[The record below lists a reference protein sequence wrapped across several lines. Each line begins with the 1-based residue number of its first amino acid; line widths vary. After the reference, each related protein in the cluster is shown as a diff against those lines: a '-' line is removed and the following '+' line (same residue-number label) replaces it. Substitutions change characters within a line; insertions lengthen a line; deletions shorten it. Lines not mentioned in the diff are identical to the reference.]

1 MRVVLAADFPVHCL
15 PGFEDRPVGH
25 HATWLGPLSGELT
38 SKPDLDLHWITCT
51 KETRAYREIH
61 HLGQTFHLLP
71 RGRLSVEMLTR
82 FRGERKQIAA
92 LTRRLQPE
100 LFHGWGTEQG
110 YALAANDFGES
121 SLISLQGILN
131 AYCKASR
138 MPLLA
143 RVQASAEKS
152 ALARTRSLTVESP
165 WGADQLKKLA
175 PQARIHL
182 LEYGVD
188 LACFDLSRIPDP
200 RPRAVFVGSFNHLKG
215 GDTLLKAFL
224 DPRLAGIK
232 LDIYGVAD
240 PSLVPAQVPS
250 HIQFHGHRS
259 RHEVRQ
265 AMAAAWC
272 LVHPTRADTSPNAV
286 KEARVIGLPVVTSSA
301 GGQTQYVQHGESG
314 FIHAPDDIDALIE
327 GVLHLT
333 ASPEINQ
340 LMGSHDQEHCRQLLD
355 PARTAENLIRIYG
368 EEHGAK
374 RGETR
379 ATAGG
384 SMELREA
391 RREQQPGE
399 AWS

>member
-25 HATWLGPLSGELT
+25 HATWLDPLSRELA

-51 KETRAYREIH
+51 KEVRSYQEIQ
-61 HLGQTFHLLP
+61 HLGQTFHLIP
-71 RGRLSVEMLTR
+71 RGRLAVEMLTR
-82 FRGERKQIAA
+82 FRSERHQIAT
-92 LTRRLQPE
+92 LGQRLLPD

-110 YALAANDFGES
+110 YALAANDFGKS
-121 SLISLQGILN
+121 SLISLQGILT
-131 AYCKASR
+131 ACCSASR
-138 MPLLA
+138 MPFLA
-143 RVQASAEKS
+143 RIQARAEKS
-152 ALARTRSLTVESP
+152 ALARATTLTVESS

-188 LACFDLSRIPDP
+188 PACFETQRNFPLPSLFPEFQHFP
-200 RPRAVFVGSFNHLKG
+200 QQPRAIFVGSFNHLKG

-224 DPRLAGIK
+224 DPRLARVS

-250 HIQFHGHRS
+250 HIRFHGHRP
-259 RHEVRQ
+259 RHEVLQ
-265 AMAAAWC
+265 AMATAWC

-314 FIHAPDDIDALIE
+314 FIHDPDDIDALIE

-340 LMGSHDQEHCRQLLD
+340 FMGSHDQEHCRQLLD
-355 PARTAENLIRIYG
+355 PARTVENLIHIY
-368 EEHGAK
+368 
-374 RGETR
+374 RGMVDD
-379 ATAGG
+379 G
-384 SMELREA
+384 
-391 RREQQPGE
+391 
-399 AWS
+399 